1 MTKTAFKAQ
10 GIFTEHGIVKDRYLL
25 VSEGRFCG
33 LAGRSEIPSE
43 AQVIEHLHSYILPG
57 LIDTHIHGAVGC
69 DTMDAS
75 PESIQKIG
83 DYLLSRGTTSF
94 MPTTVTAPLKDIY
107 NAICNVKSCQS
118 SSNTARILGMFIE
131 GPYITAEHRG
141 AHPKDC
147 IRALNRDELLEM
159 AHCGPVKSVIIAP
172 EKEHAAEYTHWLT
185 QELGIKVSLGHSSA
199 GYEDACRCFD
209 LGADASVHTY
219 CGMSSL
225 HHRSPNLLGAAL
237 TRDDVYAE
245 LIADGLHVSAPAMQI
260 LLRCKPK
267 DKLILISDAI
277 RAAGL
282 ADGRYMLGVM
292 PFNVKDGVARI
303 DSGNIAGS
311 TGTLLKEVKRLIE
324 DVGTEPCD
332 AVNAASLNPAKRYR
346 LDDKIGSIKAGK
358 YADFI
363 ITNTKYEIEETWLGG
378 RQVFVRNKPKT

>member
-1 MTKTAFKAQ
+1 MNKTAIKAR
-10 GIFTEHGIVKDRYLL
+10 GIFTEHGIVKGRYLL
-25 VSEGRFCG
+25 ISESRFCG
-33 LAGRSEIPSE
+33 IAGHSEIPSD
-43 AQVIEHLHSYILPG
+43 AQLIEHPDSYILPG

-75 PESIQKIG
+75 PESIKKIG

-94 MPTTVTAPLKDIY
+94 MPTTVTAPLNDIY
-107 NAICNVKSCQS
+107 RAIRNVKACQNS
-118 SSNTARILGMFIE
+118 GSAARILGMFIE

-141 AHPKDC
+141 AHPENC

-159 AHCGPVKSVIIAP
+159 VQCGPIKSVIIAP
-172 EKEHAAEYTHWLT
+172 EKEHAAAYTGWLT
-185 QELGIKVSLGHSSA
+185 QELGVKVSLGHSSA

-209 LGADASVHTY
+209 AGADASVHTY

-245 LIADGLHVSAPAMQI
+245 LIADGLHVSVPAMQI

-292 PFNVKDGVARI
+292 PFNVKDGIARI

-311 TGTLLKEVKRLIE
+311 TGTLLTEVKHLIE
-324 DVGTEPCD
+324 DAGADPCA

-346 LDDKIGSIKAGK
+346 IDDEFGSIKAGK
-358 YADFI
+358 CADFI
-363 ITNTKYEIEETWLGG
+363 ITSTKYEIEETWLGG
-378 RQVFVRNKPKT
+378 RQLFARKYSRT

>member
-10 GIFTEHGIVKDRYLL
+10 GIFTEHGIVKDMYLL
-25 VSEGRFCG
+25 VSESKFCG
-33 LAGRSEIPSE
+33 LAGRSEIPSD
-43 AQVIEHLHSYILPG
+43 AQIIEHPHSYILPG

-75 PESIQKIG
+75 PDSIQKIG
-83 DYLLSRGTTSF
+83 DYLLSQGTTSF

-118 SSNTARILGMFIE
+118 SSHTARILGMFIE

-147 IRALNRDELLEM
+147 IRALNRDELFEM
-159 AHCGPVKSVIIAP
+159 VHCGPVKSVIIAP
-172 EKEHAAEYTHWLT
+172 EKEHAAEYTRWLT
-185 QELGIKVSLGHSSA
+185 QDLGVKVSLGHSSA
-199 GYEDACRCFD
+199 VYEDACRCFD

-225 HHRSPNLLGAAL
+225 HHRSPGLLGAAL

-245 LIADGLHVSAPAMQI
+245 LIADGLHVSVPAMQI

-292 PFNVKDGVARI
+292 PFNVKDGIARI

-311 TGTLLKEVKRLIE
+311 TSALLKEVKHLIE
-324 DVGTEPCD
+324 NAGTDPCT

-346 LDDKIGSIKAGK
+346 LDDKIGSIKTGK

-363 ITNTKYEIEETWLGG
+363 ITDIGYEIEETWLGG
-378 RQVFVRNKPKT
+378 RQVFVRK